1 DFCGFNKHN
10 VGELLTPGGIGNVLS
25 SIRIG
30 SLLGY
35 PLDKVQDTTTY
46 SKQVVSS
53 CSNADGNLWQVKKDD
68 SEHYIMQLQSD
79 GGWYKV
85 SAPKC
90 GNTTDTAGAVSLA
103 TTTAHIHAQD
113 CFDILWATSAS
124 GAQTKGLMAV
134 LSNFSI
140 GGFFE
145 QGFDPIAKLGPTQ
158 IGSLIGYEYNATEDV
173 WYNGATPATGLFAT
187 LAGIKISDIM
197 TGNPMD
203 ALGDV
208 QIGGLLG
215 YTYNETEKI
224 WYNGATPATGLL
236 ATLADIKVSALTG
249 SDPMGA
255 LNNIKLGELLG
266 YTYNETEK
274 VWYNG
279 SIKVTGLFA
288 SVSGLTVGQLMK
300 DPMAELSKFKLGELL
315 GYTEKVDGWYDSNN
329 NLVTG
334 LFATFANI
342 TIDQLMKD
350 PMGAVKNT
358 KLGTL
363 LDYTEKTDG
372 WYDNT
377 GKKVTG
383 LFATFA
389 GITIGELT
397 TDPMSAI
404 STVKFGALLNYTL
417 KDGVWLDAS
426 GNTVSGIFATLA

>member
-1 DFCGFNKHN
+1 MSKGLAFFLGMIFGVIFFFAALFGAGYIMYTATSPSDYGGTETILGDLNQKKIKEIVDILIDLGQNPTDEKASLGQFCDKYKVDIKGMLGLDDNLWNSISQIPVFALFGPGGTDALLNGTPLSLLGNFVTMFSGEDFCGFNKHN

-158 IGSLIGYEYNATEDV
+158 IGSLIGYE
-173 WYNGATPATGLFAT
+173 
-187 LAGIKISDIM
+187 
-197 TGNPMD
+197 
-203 ALGDV
+203 
-208 QIGGLLG
+208 
-215 YTYNETEKI
+215 
-224 WYNGATPATGLL
+224 
-236 ATLADIKVSALTG
+236 
-249 SDPMGA
+249 
-255 LNNIKLGELLG
+255 
-266 YTYNETEK
+266 
-274 VWYNG
+274 
-279 SIKVTGLFA
+279 
-288 SVSGLTVGQLMK
+288 
-300 DPMAELSKFKLGELL
+300 
-315 GYTEKVDGWYDSNN
+315 
-329 NLVTG
+329 
-334 LFATFANI
+334 
-342 TIDQLMKD
+342 
-350 PMGAVKNT
+350 
-358 KLGTL
+358 
-363 LDYTEKTDG
+363 
-372 WYDNT
+372 
-377 GKKVTG
+377 
-383 LFATFA
+383 
-389 GITIGELT
+389 
-397 TDPMSAI
+397 
-404 STVKFGALLNYTL
+404 
-417 KDGVWLDAS
+417 
-426 GNTVSGIFATLA
+426 